1 MRYTTTVSYTHLDVY
16 ERQVKC
22 RQVKALLEKIIDK
35 KVDNL
40 KVLLLGR

>member
-1 MRYTTTVSYTHLDVY
+1 MNYGQRVQNSVFEWSMDA
-16 ERQVKC
+16 VKC